1 MLLPGILYIFKKSKK
16 GKCSCLRLMLQHDFK
31 TFEDMCNRAL
41 AKSQITVSE
50 YDDLI
55 NKAYKYDKHYD

>member
-1 MLLPGILYIFKKSKK
+1 MKESNYQIM
-16 GKCSCLRLMLQHDFK
+16 LRLMLQHDFK

-55 NKAYKYDKHYD
+55 DKKRKEQNDGFNFTTHPKN

>member
-1 MLLPGILYIFKKSKK
+1 MKESNYQIM
-16 GKCSCLRLMLQHDFK
+16 LRLMLQHDFK

-55 NKAYKYDKHYD
+55 NKADKYDKHYKISA

>member
-1 MLLPGILYIFKKSKK
+1 MKESNYQIM
-16 GKCSCLRLMLQHDFK
+16 LRLMLQHDFK

-55 NKAYKYDKHYD
+55 DKKRKEQNNGFNFTTHPKN